1 MTDTKTLEQV
11 GGKRG
16 YLLPYHKM
24 LAAYDGE
31 LLAKYD
37 AFYTRLTLTQK
48 TLTDREKEF
57 VWVTLLVAV
66 REGHG
71 TLHLR
76 RADAAG
82 LPRAHM
88 HIAINLA
95 GIAESRP
102 ATAFA
107 KQFWQDWAPDAS
119 MDELYFANIAAAR
132 GDVPEALVELA
143 LATAHASK
151 RDAASLQLHIKRF
164 FAAGGKPAALVEAL
178 AFLLLPCGGPTLID
192 AVDAWAEAA
201 PDGKIPSPF

>member
-31 LLAKYD
+31 LLSKYD

-57 VWVTLLVAV
+57 VWITLLVAV

-82 LPRAHM
+82 LPRREM
-88 HIAINLA
+88 HVAINLA
-95 GIAESRP
+95 GIAESRA
-102 ATAFA
+102 ATAFG
-107 KQFWQDWAPDAS
+107 KNFWKDWAPDDA
-119 MDELYFANIAAAR
+119 MDAAYVANIAAAR
-132 GDVPEALVELA
+132 DGVPEPLVELA

-151 RDAASLQLHIKRF
+151 RDAAALQFHIRRF
-164 FAAGGKPAALVEAL
+164 FAAGGAPAALAEAL
-178 AFLLLPCGGPTLID
+178 AFLLLPCGGPTLIE

-201 PDGKIPSPF
+201 GGGKIPAPF